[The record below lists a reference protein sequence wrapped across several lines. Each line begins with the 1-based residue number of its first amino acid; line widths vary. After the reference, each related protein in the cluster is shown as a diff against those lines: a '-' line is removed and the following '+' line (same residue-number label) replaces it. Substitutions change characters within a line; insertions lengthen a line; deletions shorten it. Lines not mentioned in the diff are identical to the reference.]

1 MDILERIQEIISD
14 KTDIRPEL
22 LNEETTLDE
31 IGADSIDMI
40 EILMAL
46 EEEFDIVIP
55 DEQAQKIKNL
65 GEIKEYIE
73 QNLS

>member
-1 MDILERIQEIISD
+1 MDTLERIQEIISD

>member
-1 MDILERIQEIISD
+1 MDTLERIQEIISD
-14 KTDIRPEL
+14 KTDVRPEL

-73 QNLS
+73 QNLG

>member
-1 MDILERIQEIISD
+1 MDTLERIQEIISD

-46 EEEFDIVIP
+46 EEEFDIVIL